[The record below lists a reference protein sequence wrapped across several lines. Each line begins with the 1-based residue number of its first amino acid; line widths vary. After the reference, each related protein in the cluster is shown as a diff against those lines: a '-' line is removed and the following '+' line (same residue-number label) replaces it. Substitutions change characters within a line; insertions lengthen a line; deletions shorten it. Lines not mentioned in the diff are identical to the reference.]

1 MLKFKQQE
9 RSGSGSKK
17 VTMKMKNI
25 SYKLLLLPLFFL
37 LLFSSC
43 GADWQVYETS
53 EFSIEFPGIVRDTVT
68 MEGAYAGSK
77 SYYEPV
83 EGALDS
89 NVYYAVSMYSL
100 PDSISIVKE
109 NMRELFEMDANIYAW
124 SIGGSLTDTGRVVK
138 SGDVEG
144 MEYKVTIAGNS
155 GVSTIRKFAVGRHLY
170 TLLVVT
176 ENGKLENHA
185 IRKFMDSFKLKKT
198 AGTKKK

>member
-1 MLKFKQQE
+1 
-9 RSGSGSKK
+9 
-17 VTMKMKNI
+17 MK
-25 SYKLLLLPLFFL
+25 KLLMKLLPPVRRSYFFSVAGLFLL

-43 GADWQVYETS
+43 GNDWQVYETS
-53 EFSIEFPGIVRDTVT
+53 EFTIEFPGPVRDTVSMT
-68 MEGAYAGSK
+68 GKFAGSK
-77 SYYEPV
+77 SYYEPI

-89 NVYYAVSMYSL
+89 NLYYSVSMYSL
-100 PDSISIVKE
+100 PDSIA
-109 NMRELFEMDANIYAW
+109 NMKDEIRGLFKMDATIYAW

-155 GVSTIRKFAVGRHLY
+155 GVSTLRKFAVGRHLY

-185 IRKFMDSFKLKKT
+185 IRKFMDSFKLKKV
-198 AGTKKK
+198 AAAPKK

>member
-1 MLKFKQQE
+1 V
-9 RSGSGSKK
+9 KK
-17 VTMKMKNI
+17 TFNK
-25 SYKLLLLPLFFL
+25 LLLPLFFL

-43 GADWQVYETS
+43 GSDWKVYDTS
-53 EFSIEFPGIVRDTVT
+53 EFSIEFPGAVRDTVT

-77 SYYEPV
+77 SYYEPAK
-83 EGALDS
+83 GTLDS
-89 NVYYAVSMYSL
+89 NLYYSVSMYSL
-100 PDSISIVKE
+100 PDSISVVEE
-109 NMRELFEMDANIYAW
+109 NMRELFKMDANIYAW

-155 GVSTIRKFAVGRHLY
+155 GVSTLRKFAVGRHLY

-185 IRKFMDSFKLKKT
+185 IRKFMDSFKLKKVV
-198 AGTKKK
+198 AAPKK